1 MYQLGEFDMLDEMS
15 LEPLKLEQL
24 CEHYY
29 VDVEGVRLSEFW
41 NDEVG

>member
-24 CEHYY
+24 CE
-29 VDVEGVRLSEFW
+29 LW
-41 NDEVG
+41 IAEVG